1 MAKKKKKAAKKAAA
15 GGPMREYLLN
25 PDLIRS
31 LVLLDQHDVEPYEPD
46 DGELVDLE
54 TAARIMGG
62 VSVKTVETMI
72 RHGRLMGVVRR
83 GRPMVPLLNVTDFV
97 RGYRGL

>member
-1 MAKKKKKAAKKAAA
+1 MAKKKKATKAA
-15 GGPMREYLLN
+15 GGPMREYLLDA
-25 PDLIRS
+25 DLIRS
-31 LVLLDQHDVEPYEPD
+31 LVLLDQEEPED
-46 DGELVDLE
+46 DELVDLE

-62 VSVKTVETMI
+62 VSVKTVENLI

-83 GRPMVPLLNVTDFV
+83 GRTFVPLLNVTDYV